1 MIIQR
6 ASMFI
11 ALGLFAIATAQTPP
25 LAVAHGQ
32 GVAVGANNRRGEF
45 NFEVVKRAV
54 PEAPPAVR
62 GRFEFAIQSEVASQR
77 VRIVMERAAGLGVEG
92 VIGEFGGPAVMSRP
106 GPNGPVRVHG
116 RVAVRAEDLWN
127 PTPTTPTPSAGT
139 PRDKFAVRFFVPSNT
154 APNGQLVFEFAGEV
168 RRGNLVVRGT
178 PPTNP

>member
-32 GVAVGANNRRGEF
+32 GVAVGENNRRGEF

-54 PEAPPAVR
+54 PNAQPAVR
-62 GRFEFAIQSEVASQR
+62 GRFEFTTQAEVANQR
-77 VRIVMERAAGLGVEG
+77 VRIVMERATGLGVAG
-92 VIGEFGGPAVMSRP
+92 IVGEFGGPAVMNRP

-116 RVAVRAEDLWN
+116 RVAVRVEDKWN
-127 PTPTTPTPSAGT
+127 PTTPPGDGDEH
-139 PRDKFAVRFFVPSNT
+139 PRDRFAVRFFVPSNT
-154 APNGQLVFEFAGEV
+154 NPTGQQVFEFAGDV